1 MLWCGVVSFRQHF
14 CGVVSYR
21 YHTTLLECLAAS
33 PKITDSYLKMTKSTP
48 PNEIIYINDHPEVWT
63 YNFWS
68 RCPPTSD
75 SGTKNMTVKLRFWV
89 TNRFSL
95 SIHYAKNLVYFML
108 QYNAVIVLFSRIS
121 LFFM

>member
-1 MLWCGVVSFRQHF
+1 MILI
-14 CGVVSYR
+14 
-21 YHTTLLECLAAS
+21 TL
-33 PKITDSYLKMTKSTP
+33 MTKSTP
-48 PNEIIYINDHPEVWT
+48 PNEITYINDHLEVGICD
-63 YNFWS
+63 FW
-68 RCPPTSD
+68 RRHPPTSD

-95 SIHYAKNLVYFML
+95 SIHYGAKNLVYFIL